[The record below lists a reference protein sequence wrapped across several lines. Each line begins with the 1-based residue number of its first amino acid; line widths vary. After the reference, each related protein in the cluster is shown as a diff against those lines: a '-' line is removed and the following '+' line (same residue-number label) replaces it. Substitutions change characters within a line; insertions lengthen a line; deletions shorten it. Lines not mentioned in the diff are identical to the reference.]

1 MRPTTPHTDDKI
13 VESSS
18 KYILH
23 NLCKCKRRRSW
34 TPCKNCHPNFVLSNK
49 KKVRL
54 VTRHSSFSQLS
65 LEKNSVF
72 QSFLSKVLK
81 VRVGTKIYICLKKQI
96 RAASVLSCIL
106 KQILSIHDF
115 KNYIHNLL

>member
-1 MRPTTPHTDDKI
+1 MLKRRRRRKNKLYPSPQETPHTDDDKI
-13 VESSS
+13 VDTRVNANEG
-18 KYILH
+18 
-23 NLCKCKRRRSW
+23 SW

-81 VRVGTKIYICLKKQI
+81 VRVGTKIYIYDVKKTDKSSFCI
-96 RAASVLSCIL
+96 KLSFETN
-106 KQILSIHDF
+106 F
-115 KNYIHNLL
+115 KHS